1 MKLKYL
7 FSMAMAGFLFGACSS
22 DDVVVGD
29 GGQDGV
35 VAVQPGEEGFLSMS
49 ISLPTTVVGVRAAG
63 YDDGTPDEYQVNN
76 AKLLLF
82 YGAEEAAAKLH
93 RVYDLEVSA
102 FTKNDET
109 QITSS
114 ANIVQE
120 ILVPPTEEGQQVPNY
135 YAMVVLNDNGLLPN
149 EGDASNTKFHQK
161 TFKEVSELAEAVQE
175 SGLRTYRDKP
185 SFFMSNAPMYS
196 VAGGTTVIGDNGKVT
211 TLAEIDPD
219 KIFQTELEARQN
231 PAVTVY
237 VERALAKVTVTA
249 SNENL
254 GNDANENL
262 IGYTV
267 NGWTLDNT
275 NKQTYLVRNV
285 APENLTPAQP
295 VWWKYNNTQVNVY
308 RFVDGAAVE
317 TGASFYRT
325 HFGIDPNYAVDN
337 DYATGSLLNKVAK
350 TIPADDLTPAGETP
364 RYCLENTFDVERMK
378 EQNTTRVI
386 VAAKLTMKNGAAEAS
401 GDFYLLNKNTATIYQ
416 KAGVENE
423 VKRLWMNYFQTIIS
437 TYVKNGTF
445 TEDNVTVTLSNAT
458 GAAQANGG
466 YTTVTGIVMNDDG
479 VEELEYETDKSLAD
493 INAAAAAYLP
503 TLNEML
509 TISYYKGGVAYYPV
523 LIRHFG
529 DSETP
534 WTMPGNGI
542 FESYPGSDAAN
553 KWLGRYG
560 VLRNTWYTVNVTG
573 LKNIGFCE
581 VPDAGTRDDD
591 PLNQY
596 IAVEIHILPWA
607 TRSQD
612 VEL

>member
-7 FSMAMAGFLFGACSS
+7 FSVAVAGFLFGACSS

-29 GGQDGV
+29 GGQDGA

-49 ISLPTTVVGVRAAG
+49 ISLPTTVAGVRAAG

-120 ILVPPTEEGQQVPNY
+120 ILVPPTEEGLKVPNY

-325 HFGIDPNYAVDN
+325 HFGIDPNYNVENHYGEGDAI
-337 DYATGSLLNKVAK
+337 LNSVGK
-350 TIPADDLTPAGETP
+350 IPASLTSVGDNL
-364 RYCLENTFDVERMK
+364 YCLENTFDVERMK

-479 VEELEYETDKSLAD
+479 VEELEYKTDKSLAD

-581 VPDAGTRDDD
+581 VPDAGTRYDD

>member
-7 FSMAMAGFLFGACSS
+7 FSVAVAGFLFGACSS
-22 DDVVVGD
+22 DDVVVGGD
-29 GGQDGV
+29 NQNGAA
-35 VAVQPGEEGFLSMS
+35 AVQPGEEGFLSMS
-49 ISLPTTVVGVRAAG
+49 ISLPTTVTGVRAAG

-82 YGAEEAAAKLH
+82 YGMDEAAAKLH

-120 ILVPPTEEGQQVPNY
+120 IQVPPTEEGQQKPNY
-135 YAMVVLNDNGLLPN
+135 YAMVVLNDNGLLPS
-149 EGDASNTKFHQK
+149 EGDASSTDFYQK
-161 TFKEVSELAEAVQE
+161 TFKDVSELAKELDE
-175 SGLRTYRDKP
+175 DKLRTQGGTP

-196 VAGGTTVIGDNGKVT
+196 VAGGTVRPDDDGEVT

-219 KIFQTELEARQN
+219 MIFQTELEARQN

-249 SNENL
+249 TDGNVAEEANDNL
-254 GNDANENL
+254 ASYKVE
-262 IGYTV
+262 
-267 NGWTLDNT
+267 GWTLDNT
-275 NKQTYLVRNV
+275 NKFTYLVRNV
-285 APENLTPAQP
+285 APANLTTAQP
-295 VWWKYNNTQVNVY
+295 AWWQYNNITANYY
-308 RFVDGAAVE
+308 RFVDVAAVE
-317 TGASFYRT
+317 TNVSLYRT
-325 HFGIDPNYAVDN
+325 HFGIDPNYDVTNNYGKDDAV
-337 DYATGSLLNKVAK
+337 LNSVGK
-350 TIPADDLTPAGETP
+350 IPASLTSVGDNL
-364 RYCLENTFDVERMK
+364 YCLENTFDVERMR

-386 VAAKLTMKNGAAEAS
+386 VAAKLTMKNGAEPS

-437 TYVKNGTF
+437 DYVKEGTF

-479 VEELEYETDKSLAD
+479 VEKLEYKNGKTLDD

-503 TLNEML
+503 TLNKML

-523 LIRHFG
+523 LIQHFG
-529 DSETP
+529 DTETP
-534 WTMPGNGI
+534 WTMPGNGV
-542 FESYPGSDAAN
+542 FESYPGMDAAS

-581 VPDAGTRDDD
+581 VPDASTRYDD

-607 TRSQD
+607 TRSQN

>member
-7 FSMAMAGFLFGACSS
+7 FSVAVAGFLFGACSS

-29 GGQDGV
+29 GGQDGA

-49 ISLPTTVVGVRAAG
+49 ISLPTTVAGVRAAG

-325 HFGIDPNYAVDN
+325 HFGIDPNYNVENHYGEGDAI
-337 DYATGSLLNKVAK
+337 LNSVGK
-350 TIPADDLTPAGETP
+350 IPASLTSVGDNL
-364 RYCLENTFDVERMK
+364 YCLENTFDVERMK

-479 VEELEYETDKSLAD
+479 VEELEYKTDKSLAD

-581 VPDAGTRDDD
+581 VPDAGTRYDD

>member
-7 FSMAMAGFLFGACSS
+7 FSVAVAGFLFGACSS

-29 GGQDGV
+29 GGQDGA

-49 ISLPTTVVGVRAAG
+49 ISLPTTVAGVRAAG

-82 YGAEEAAAKLH
+82 YGAEETAAKLH

-120 ILVPPTEEGQQVPNY
+120 IQVPPTEEGLQVPNY

-149 EGDASNTKFHQK
+149 EGDASGTKFHQK

-175 SGLRTYRDKP
+175 SGLRTYIGKP

-325 HFGIDPNYAVDN
+325 HFGIDPNYNVENHYGGGDAI
-337 DYATGSLLNKVAK
+337 LNSVGK
-350 TIPADDLTPAGETP
+350 IPASLTSVGDNL
-364 RYCLENTFDVERMK
+364 YCLENTFDVERMK

-437 TYVKNGTF
+437 DYVKEGTF

-466 YTTVTGIVMNDDG
+466 YTTVTGIVMNDND
-479 VEELEYETDKSLAD
+479 VEDLEYQEGKNLAD
-493 INAAAAAYLP
+493 INAAAAAYLS

-581 VPDAGTRDDD
+581 VPDAGTRYDD

-596 IAVEIHILPWA
+596 IAVEIHILPWT

>member
-7 FSMAMAGFLFGACSS
+7 FSVAMAGFLFGACSS

-29 GGQDGV
+29 GGQDGA

-49 ISLPTTVVGVRAAG
+49 ISLPTTVAGVRAAG

-120 ILVPPTEEGQQVPNY
+120 ILVPPTEEGLKVPNY

-149 EGDASNTKFHQK
+149 EGDASGTEFHQK

-175 SGLRTYRDKP
+175 SGLRTYIDKP

-249 SNENL
+249 TGGEAAE
-254 GNDANENL
+254 GANENL
-262 IGYTV
+262 ASYTV
-267 NGWTLDNT
+267 EGWTLDNT

-295 VWWKYNNTQVNVY
+295 AWWKYNNNTQVNVY

-325 HFGIDPNYAVDN
+325 HFGIDPNYNVENHYGDN
-337 DYATGSLLNKVAK
+337 DAVLNSVGK
-350 TIPADDLTPAGETP
+350 IPASLTSVGDNL
-364 RYCLENTFDVERMK
+364 YCLENTFDVERMK

-437 TYVKNGTF
+437 DYVEEGTF
-445 TEDNVTVTLSNAT
+445 TEDNVTVTLSNAV
-458 GAAQANGG
+458 GGAQANGG
-466 YTTVTGIVMNDDG
+466 YTTVTGIVMNDND
-479 VEELEYETDKSLAD
+479 VEGLEYQEGKKLAD
-493 INAAAAAYLP
+493 INAAAAAYLS

-523 LIRHFG
+523 LIKHFG

>member
-29 GGQDGV
+29 GGQDGA

-49 ISLPTTVVGVRAAG
+49 INLPTTVGVKRVAG
-63 YDDGTPDEYQVNN
+63 YDDGTPDEYQVNS
-76 AKLLLF
+76 AKLLVF
-82 YGAEEAAAKLH
+82 SGESEAAATLH
-93 RVYDLEVSA
+93 RVYDLDVSA

-114 ANIVQE
+114 ANIVQD
-120 ILVPPTEEGQQVPNY
+120 ILVPPTVGQQAPTF
-135 YAMVVLNDNGLLPN
+135 YAMVVLNDNGLLPG
-149 EGDASNTKFHQK
+149 EGDASGTEFHQK
-161 TFKEVSELAEAVQE
+161 TFKEVSELAKDLNE
-175 SGLRTYRDKP
+175 SSLRTHGGKP

-196 VAGGTTVIGDNGKVT
+196 VAGGTTRPADNGKVT
-211 TLAEIDPD
+211 TLAEIDQT

-237 VERALAKVTVTA
+237 VERALAKVTVKA
-249 SNENL
+249 DNDNL
-254 GNDANENL
+254 SGDANENL
-262 IGYTV
+262 VGYTV
-267 NGWTLDNT
+267 SGWTLDNT
-275 NKQTYLVRNV
+275 NKSTYLVRNV
-285 APENLTPAQP
+285 APENLAAAQP
-295 VWWKYNNTQVNVY
+295 AWWQYNNAESNYY
-308 RFVDGAAVE
+308 RFVDVAAVE
-317 TGASFYRT
+317 TGVSFYRT
-325 HFGIDPNYAVDN
+325 HFGIDPNNAVDN
-337 DYATGSLLNKVAK
+337 NYATGSLLNKVAK
-350 TIPADDLTPAGETP
+350 TIPAGDLTPAGETP
-364 RYCLENTFDVERMK
+364 RYCLENTFDVKRMT

-386 VAAKLTMKNGAAEAS
+386 VAATLEIDGAEGN

-416 KAGVENE
+416 KSGVENE

-437 TYVKNGTF
+437 TYVKNGKF

-466 YTTVTGIVMNDDG
+466 YTTVTGIVMDADNVAD
-479 VEELEYETDKSLAD
+479 LEYQEGKGIAD
-493 INAAAAAYLP
+493 INAAAAAYLS
-503 TLNEML
+503 TLNDML

-523 LIRHFG
+523 LIKHFG
-529 DSETP
+529 NTETP
-534 WTMPGNGI
+534 WTMPTGGVL
-542 FESYPGSDAAN
+542 ESYPGTDAAN
-553 KWLGRYG
+553 NWLGRYG

-581 VPDAGTRDDD
+581 VPDAGTRYDD
-591 PLNQY
+591 PLDQY

>member
-29 GGQDGV
+29 GGQDGA

-49 ISLPTTVVGVRAAG
+49 ISLPTTVAGVRAAG

-120 ILVPPTEEGQQVPNY
+120 IQVPPTEEGQQVPNY

-149 EGDASNTKFHQK
+149 KGDASGTKFHQK

-175 SGLRTYRDKP
+175 SGLRTYSDKP

-325 HFGIDPNYAVDN
+325 HFGIDPNYNVENHYGGGDAI
-337 DYATGSLLNKVAK
+337 LNSVGK
-350 TIPADDLTPAGETP
+350 IPASLTSVGDNL
-364 RYCLENTFDVERMK
+364 YCLENTFDVERMK

-479 VEELEYETDKSLAD
+479 VEELEYKTDKSLAD

-581 VPDAGTRDDD
+581 VPDAGTRYDD

-596 IAVEIHILPWA
+596 IAVEIHILPWT

>member
-1 MKLKYL
+1 
-7 FSMAMAGFLFGACSS
+7 MAGFLFGACSS

-29 GGQDGV
+29 GGQDGA

-49 ISLPTTVVGVRAAG
+49 INLPTTVGVKRAAG
-63 YDDGTPDEYQVNN
+63 YDDGTPDEYQVNS
-76 AKLLLF
+76 AKLLVF
-82 YGAEEAAAKLH
+82 SGESEAAATLH
-93 RVYDLEVSA
+93 RVYDLDVSA

-120 ILVPPTEEGQQVPNY
+120 IQVPPTVGQPAPTF
-135 YAMVVLNDNGLLPN
+135 YAMVVLNDNGLLPS
-149 EGDASNTKFHQK
+149 EGDASGTEFHQK

-175 SGLRTYRDKP
+175 SGLRTYIGKP

-249 SNENL
+249 TGGEAAE
-254 GNDANENL
+254 GANENL
-262 IGYTV
+262 ASYTV
-267 NGWTLDNT
+267 EGWTLDNT

-295 VWWKYNNTQVNVY
+295 AWWKYNNNTQVNVY

-325 HFGIDPNYAVDN
+325 HFGIDPNYNVENHYGANDAV
-337 DYATGSLLNKVAK
+337 LNSVGK
-350 TIPADDLTPAGETP
+350 IPASLTSVGDNL
-364 RYCLENTFDVERMK
+364 YCLENTFDVERMK

-437 TYVKNGTF
+437 DYVKEGTF

-466 YTTVTGIVMNDDG
+466 YTTVTGIVMNDND
-479 VEELEYETDKSLAD
+479 VEDLEYQEGKKLAD
-493 INAAAAAYLP
+493 INAAAAAYLS

-523 LIRHFG
+523 LIKHFG
-529 DSETP
+529 DTETP
-534 WTMPGNGI
+534 WTMPGSGVL
-542 FESYPGSDAAN
+542 ESYPDPNAAN
-553 KWLGRYG
+553 NWLGRYG

-581 VPDAGTRDDD
+581 VPDAGTRYDD

>member
-7 FSMAMAGFLFGACSS
+7 FSVAMAGFLFGACSS

-29 GGQDGV
+29 GGQDGA

-49 ISLPTTVVGVRAAG
+49 ISLPTTVAGVRAAG

-120 ILVPPTEEGQQVPNY
+120 ILVPPTEEGLKVPNY

-149 EGDASNTKFHQK
+149 EGDASGTEFHQK

-175 SGLRTYRDKP
+175 SGLRTYIDKP

-249 SNENL
+249 TGGEAAE
-254 GNDANENL
+254 GANENL
-262 IGYTV
+262 ASYTV
-267 NGWTLDNT
+267 EGWTLDNT

-295 VWWKYNNTQVNVY
+295 AWWKYNNNTQVNVY

-325 HFGIDPNYAVDN
+325 HFGIDPNYNVENHYGDN
-337 DYATGSLLNKVAK
+337 DAVLNSVGK
-350 TIPADDLTPAGETP
+350 IPASLTSVGDNL
-364 RYCLENTFDVERMK
+364 YCLENTFDVERMK

-437 TYVKNGTF
+437 DYVKEGTF
-445 TEDNVTVTLSNAT
+445 TEDNVTVTLSNAV
-458 GAAQANGG
+458 GGAQANGG
-466 YTTVTGIVMNDDG
+466 YTTVTGIVMNDND
-479 VEELEYETDKSLAD
+479 VEGLEYQEGKKLAD
-493 INAAAAAYLP
+493 INAAAAAYLS

-523 LIRHFG
+523 LIKHFG

>member
-7 FSMAMAGFLFGACSS
+7 FSVAMAGFLFGACSS

-29 GGQDGV
+29 GGQDGA

-49 ISLPTTVVGVRAAG
+49 ISLPTTVAGVRAAG

-120 ILVPPTEEGQQVPNY
+120 ILVPPTEEGLKVPNY

-149 EGDASNTKFHQK
+149 EGDASGTEFHQK
-161 TFKEVSELAEAVQE
+161 TFKEVSERAEAVQE
-175 SGLRTYRDKP
+175 SGLRTYIDKP

-249 SNENL
+249 TGGEAAE
-254 GNDANENL
+254 GANENL
-262 IGYTV
+262 ASYTV
-267 NGWTLDNT
+267 EGWTLDNT

-285 APENLTPAQP
+285 APENLTPAQSA
-295 VWWKYNNTQVNVY
+295 WWKYNNNTQVNVY

-325 HFGIDPNYAVDN
+325 HFGIDPNYNVENHYGDN
-337 DYATGSLLNKVAK
+337 DAVLNSVGK
-350 TIPADDLTPAGETP
+350 IPASLTSVGDNL
-364 RYCLENTFDVERMK
+364 YCLENTFDVERMK

-437 TYVKNGTF
+437 TYVKNGKF

-466 YTTVTGIVMNDDG
+466 YTTVTGIVMNDND
-479 VEELEYETDKSLAD
+479 VEGLEYQEGKKLAD
-493 INAAAAAYLP
+493 INAAAAAYLS

-523 LIRHFG
+523 LIKHFG

>member
-1 MKLKYL
+1 
-7 FSMAMAGFLFGACSS
+7 MA
-22 DDVVVGD
+22 
-29 GGQDGV
+29 
-35 VAVQPGEEGFLSMS
+35 
-49 ISLPTTVVGVRAAG
+49 GVRAAG

-120 ILVPPTEEGQQVPNY
+120 ILVPPTEEGQQVSNY

-325 HFGIDPNYAVDN
+325 HFGIDPNYNVENHYGGGDAI
-337 DYATGSLLNKVAK
+337 LNSVGK
-350 TIPADDLTPAGETP
+350 IPASLTSVGDNL
-364 RYCLENTFDVERMK
+364 YCLENTFDVERMK

-479 VEELEYETDKSLAD
+479 VEELEYKTDKSLAD

-581 VPDAGTRDDD
+581 VPDAGTRYDD

-607 TRSQD
+607 TRSHD

>member
-49 ISLPTTVVGVRAAG
+49 ISLPTTVAGVRAAG

-120 ILVPPTEEGQQVPNY
+120 IQVPPTEEGQQVTNY

-295 VWWKYNNTQVNVY
+295 AWWKYNNNTQVNVY

-325 HFGIDPNYAVDN
+325 HFGIDPNYNVENHYGANDAV
-337 DYATGSLLNKVAK
+337 LNSVGK
-350 TIPADDLTPAGETP
+350 IPASLTSVGDNL
-364 RYCLENTFDVERMK
+364 YCLENTFDVERMK

-437 TYVKNGTF
+437 DYVKEGTF

-466 YTTVTGIVMNDDG
+466 YTTVTGIVMNDND
-479 VEELEYETDKSLAD
+479 VEDLEYQEGKKLAD
-493 INAAAAAYLP
+493 INAAAAAYLS

-523 LIRHFG
+523 LIKHFG
-529 DSETP
+529 DTETP
-534 WTMPGNGI
+534 WTMPGSGVL
-542 FESYPGSDAAN
+542 ESYPDPDAAN
-553 KWLGRYG
+553 NWLGRYG

-581 VPDAGTRDDD
+581 VPDAGTRYDD

>member
-7 FSMAMAGFLFGACSS
+7 FSVAVAGFLFGACSS
-22 DDVVVGD
+22 DDVLVGD
-29 GGQDGV
+29 GGQDGA

-49 ISLPTTVVGVRAAG
+49 ISLPTTVAGVRAAG

-325 HFGIDPNYAVDN
+325 HFGIDPNYNVENHYGEGDAI
-337 DYATGSLLNKVAK
+337 LNSVGK
-350 TIPADDLTPAGETP
+350 IPASLTSVGDNL
-364 RYCLENTFDVERMK
+364 YCLENTFDVERMK

-479 VEELEYETDKSLAD
+479 VEELEYKTDKSLAD

-581 VPDAGTRDDD
+581 VPDAGTRYDD

>member
-1 MKLKYL
+1 
-7 FSMAMAGFLFGACSS
+7 MAGFLFGACSS

-29 GGQDGV
+29 GGQDGA

-49 ISLPTTVVGVRAAG
+49 INLPTTVGVKRAAG
-63 YDDGTPDEYQVNN
+63 YDDGTPDEYQVNS
-76 AKLLLF
+76 AKLLVF
-82 YGAEEAAAKLH
+82 SGESEAAATLH
-93 RVYDLEVSA
+93 RVYDLDVSA

-114 ANIVQE
+114 ANLVQD
-120 ILVPPTEEGQQVPNY
+120 ILVPPTVGQQAPTF
-135 YAMVVLNDNGLLPN
+135 YAMVVLNDNGLLPD
-149 EGDASNTKFHQK
+149 EGDASGTEFHQK
-161 TFKEVSELAEAVQE
+161 TFKEVSELAKDLDANT
-175 SGLRTYRDKP
+175 LRTHGGKS

-196 VAGGTTVIGDNGKVT
+196 VAGGTTRPADNGKVT
-211 TLAEIDPD
+211 TLAEIDQT

-249 SNENL
+249 TGGEVAE
-254 GNDANENL
+254 GANENL
-262 IGYTV
+262 ASYTV
-267 NGWTLDNT
+267 EGWTLDNT
-275 NKQTYLVRNV
+275 NKSTYLVRNV
-285 APENLTPAQP
+285 APENLTTAQP
-295 VWWKYNNTQVNVY
+295 AWWQYNNTGANYY
-308 RFVDGAAVE
+308 RFVDVAAVE
-317 TGASFYRT
+317 TGVSFYRT
-325 HFGIDPNYAVDN
+325 HFGIDPNYNVENHYGGGDAI
-337 DYATGSLLNKVAK
+337 LNSVGK
-350 TIPADDLTPAGETP
+350 IPASLTSVGDNL
-364 RYCLENTFDVERMK
+364 YCLENTFDVERMK

-437 TYVKNGTF
+437 DYVKEGTF

-466 YTTVTGIVMNDDG
+466 YTTVTGIVMNDND
-479 VEELEYETDKSLAD
+479 VEDLEYQEGKNLAD
-493 INAAAAAYLP
+493 INAAAAAYLS

-581 VPDAGTRDDD
+581 VPDAGTRYDD

-596 IAVEIHILPWA
+596 IAVEIHILPWT